1 MDTKKNLE
9 LAVSFEEEI
18 IKDRRALHQIPEVGF
33 YLPESA
39 AYINARLADMGIE
52 GKDCGIMTDEFNDTY
67 AKIGIPRSEGATGVV
82 ATIGSGSPCILL
94 RADFDAL
101 PMEEKTGVDYASS
114 RPAMHACG
122 HDTHAAMLL
131 GAARILKERESELK
145 GTVKLMFQIG
155 EEMGSG
161 SVRMIDDGLLEN
173 PKVDAAFAIH
183 IQSQIPSGVIEYSKG
198 IATASID
205 TWLIDIQG
213 KGGHS
218 SMPHKSIDPNLIA
231 NQIVQALHILPGREV
246 DPAKSLSM
254 AVTVLDAGTT
264 SNIIPDTAK
273 ITASSRSLD
282 IPSRDHVAKRVEEI
296 VHKIAELWRGSA
308 SIGPFYTPST
318 YTDPDFVEEML
329 PVHKELFGEEN
340 VLETPPS
347 SGAEDFGYITK
358 EVPGMIV
365 WLGAGSRYGLPL
377 HNPKVNFDET
387 MFVYGAAL
395 HASVAMDYLN
405 RHGK

>member
-39 AYINARLADMGIE
+39 AYIKERLAEMGIE
-52 GKDCGIMTDEFNDTY
+52 GKDCGIMTDEVNDAY
-67 AKIGIPRSEGATGVV
+67 EKIGIPRSEGATGVV
-82 ATIGSGSPCILL
+82 ATIGQGEPCILL

-101 PMEEKTGVDYASS
+101 PMEEKTGAEYASK
-114 RPAMHACG
+114 RPAMHSCG

-254 AVTVLDAGTT
+254 AVTVLDAGSA

-296 VHKIAELWRGSA
+296 VHGTAKLWRGSA
-308 SIGPFYTPST
+308 SIGHFYTPST